1 MSHTFLG
8 PSSWSVSLE
17 DSYLQT
23 ESRGRQSRDSIFN
36 VQPVSMYRKSG
47 YMKFLLEKIFVLKN
61 FHRVNVLRKYFKMK
75 ILKSGR
81 TYGTK
86 LETCHGC
93 VRCFCNREVHSCKY
107 ERRTRARGMVRSII
121 RIVTIHCRKNSL

>member
-36 VQPVSMYRKSG
+36 VKPVSMYRKSG
-47 YMKFLLEKIFVLKN
+47 YMKFSLEKIFVLKN
-61 FHRVNVLRKYFKMK
+61 FHRVNVLRKYFNMK

-93 VRCFCNREVHSCKY
+93 VRCFCNGEVHSCKC